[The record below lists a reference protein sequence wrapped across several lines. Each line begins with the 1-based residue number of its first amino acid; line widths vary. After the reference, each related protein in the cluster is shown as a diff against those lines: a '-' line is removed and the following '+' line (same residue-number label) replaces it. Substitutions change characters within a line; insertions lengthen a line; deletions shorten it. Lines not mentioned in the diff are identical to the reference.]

1 MQIDIVVFDG
11 ADEFDFVAPCE
22 ILRHAAGIDNRH
34 SVRLVTCE
42 PADEITAAHGLRV
55 RPDMARPDNTDLLI
69 VPGGGWVNRAGRGI
83 RAEIEQ
89 GALLDLINA
98 AHGTGASLAAICT
111 GAMALAHAGLLDGR
125 KATTHQGA
133 LEDLRSFRA
142 VNVVEAR
149 VVDDGSVIT
158 CGGVTSGIDLSLW
171 LVERFWNQDIA
182 NRVADYIEYRRS
194 NSIITGN

>member
-1 MQIDIVVFDG
+1 
-11 ADEFDFVAPCE
+11 
-22 ILRHAAGIDNRH
+22 
-34 SVRLVTCE
+34 
-42 PADEITAAHGLRV
+42 
-55 RPDMARPDNTDLLI
+55 MARPERTGLLI

-89 GALLDLINA
+89 GALLDLISA
-98 AHGTGASLAAICT
+98 AHGSGATLAAICT

-125 KATTHQGA
+125 RATTHQGA

-171 LVERFWNQDIA
+171 LVERFWNQAIA
-182 NRVADYIEYRRS
+182 NRVAAYIEYQRS
-194 NSIITGN
+194 DSIMTGN